1 MLFSMRGGGKC
12 PICRAGK
19 GATTSEPWAP
29 NKEGAILASRDANDP
44 VGPMTGERT
53 FGECPVCL
61 NVKNPDDMVMLPCK
75 HILCSECA
83 SNVRVG
89 FHDPAIPAEGLA
101 PGSGYFIH
109 LKPEAGR
116 GDRVTYEVNQMSTL
130 ESLLDIIEIY
140 LNSNPGGVDL
150 HGPPRW
156 ELRDESGLLVQVYL
170 NREDMTIASRLVS
183 GATVHATDLNTD
195 NNTEETGF

>member
-1 MLFSMRGGGKC
+1 
-12 PICRAGK
+12 
-19 GATTSEPWAP
+19 
-29 NKEGAILASRDANDP
+29 
-44 VGPMTGERT
+44 
-53 FGECPVCL
+53 
-61 NVKNPDDMVMLPCK
+61 VMLPCK
-75 HILCSECA
+75 HILCLVCA
-83 SNVRVG
+83 SNVALG

-109 LKPEAGR
+109 LQPEEGR

-130 ESLLDIIEIY
+130 ESLLDIIENY

-150 HGPPRW
+150 YGPPRW
-156 ELRDESGLLVQVYL
+156 ELRDESRLKVHVYL